1 MFGRHQGLRTKGP
14 VNESNVAKSRE
25 QSGVGAKL
33 VGGIREGSTLPGSY
47 RLKCWALLLEK

>member
-1 MFGRHQGLRTKGP
+1 MLGRHWGPRTKES

-25 QSGVGAKL
+25 QGGVDAKL

-47 RLKCWALLLEK
+47 RPKCWVLL